1 MKKISKNLLIF
12 ISYFIYSIFFKV
24 LLYAF
29 NINYNALSINQ
40 RVIFT
45 IITSIIYM
53 VGVTFIYRKELKEEI
68 KDFKTN
74 FKTHLSKNILIYL
87 MGILLMS
94 GLNIAISKI
103 TNQTL
108 SGNEAQIREYIKN
121 FPIYMIFSS
130 VIFSPYIEELI
141 FRKSLK
147 HVFKYKYLFII
158 LSGII
163 FGLAHVSDPSSMTE
177 LLYAIPYMVMGIV
190 FSVIYSRTNNIF
202 TTITFHFCHNLILLI
217 IQFL

>member
-1 MKKISKNLLIF
+1 MKNMFKNLLIF
-12 ISYFIYSIFFKV
+12 ISYFVYNTFFKV
-24 LLYAF
+24 IMYSFGL
-29 NINYNALSINQ
+29 NYNNLSINQ

-45 IITSIIYM
+45 IISGIIYI
-53 VGVTFIYRKELKEEI
+53 GILTFLYRKELKEEL

-74 FKTHLSKNILIYL
+74 YKSHLSKNIIIYLVGILL
-87 MGILLMS
+87 MGILNLV
-94 GLNIAISKI
+94 ISKI

-108 SGNEAQIREYIKN
+108 SGNEEKIREYIKS
-121 FPIYMIFSS
+121 FPIYMIYSS

-147 HVFKYKYLFII
+147 NIFKYKYVFII

-163 FGLAHVSDPSSMTE
+163 FGLTHVSDPNSMTE
-177 LLYAIPYMVMGIV
+177 LLYSIPYILMGIV